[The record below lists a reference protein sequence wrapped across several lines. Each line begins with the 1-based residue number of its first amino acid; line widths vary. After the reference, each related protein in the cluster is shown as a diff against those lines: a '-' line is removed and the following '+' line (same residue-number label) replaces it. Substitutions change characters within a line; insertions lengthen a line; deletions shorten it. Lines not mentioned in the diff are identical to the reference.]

1 MNLKIEELGLEKL
14 SNEEVQNINAG
25 ESGWY
30 WLIRDISHHFYHSN
44 SSSTTVYTDGS
55 VMFY

>member
-1 MNLKIEELGLEKL
+1 MNLKIEELGFEEL
-14 SNEEVQNINAG
+14 SNEEVVDINAG

-30 WLIRDISHHFYHSN
+30 WLIRNISYSIHHSD